1 MLPLTAKYPL
11 EHKSCSSTLRVI
23 LLVTLTAVVGNLIP
37 TLVTAK
43 SARNIPEK
51 GPNSIGKKAKQF
63 ICGYDPLGASD
74 ELSAHKIHNFELGS
88 RGDAAQIIH
97 ARTKGVLSDDSDI
110 APLEDDGSMVI
121 KPIKFNLK
129 NSSVVFTPE
138 GSGYRISAGDV
149 AFDKDFGDRIG
160 FFLGADNTPGD
171 ADNGY
176 RDIRLLD
183 APFTFFGVSYDT
195 IYVGTNGY
203 ITFTQGDTT
212 ARLSPTALAA
222 TLPRIAPLWA
232 DLELVTSGD
241 LHYNRLEGR
250 HLITWE
256 GAAQPAYEGIST
268 FQAVLYDDGRIAF
281 VYRKVKAQA
290 SMVGISPG
298 GETSDPVSVDFS
310 NPPSEAVTGTF
321 FQVFGKQKRLDL
333 PAVMQSFYAAHS
345 DLFDTAFIWTDFPYD
360 NGLGIAHSFNV
371 RNHISGIGLR
381 DFDRGQAY
389 GSPSGLSTIITVG
402 NVDDWPSD
410 PQAHAAGLNS
420 AVSIVCHEQGH
431 RWLVYVRFD
440 ADHQVKSDLLGRE
453 NAHWSFLVDSRT
465 NSQGSFSSLMEGN
478 AWANSGGGTFT
489 TTESAVNYFNPLDQY
504 LMGLRSPDQVG
515 DISYLVT
522 DSQLTEYLREK
533 SPFSGFSMTALR
545 KTISLSQIISHEGE
559 RIPTSENSP
568 KELRVGFILL
578 TEQGKTPSAATVEK
592 VARYR
597 DALVRYF
604 SQATGGRAAM
614 NASLAE

>member
-1 MLPLTAKYPL
+1 MFPRKVKPSIEHIAVSNPVRLVLIVALT
-11 EHKSCSSTLRVI
+11 VI
-23 LLVTLTAVVGNLIP
+23 FTNLIP
-37 TLVTAK
+37 AFVTAR
-43 SARNIPEK
+43 SVHR
-51 GPNSIGKKAKQF
+51 IGQKRSNTADKKAKQF
-63 ICGYDPLGASD
+63 VCGNDPLGATD
-74 ELSAHKIHNFELGS
+74 ELNNHLAHKFELS
-88 RGDAAQIIH
+88 TRGNPNQIKQP
-97 ARTKGVLSDDSDI
+97 RTKGVLSDDSDI
-110 APLEDDGSMVI
+110 APLEDDGTMVI
-121 KPIKFNLK
+121 QPTRFSLK
-129 NSSVVFTPE
+129 NSSIVFTPE
-138 GSGYRISAGDV
+138 GGGYRISAGDV
-149 AFDKDFGDRIG
+149 AFNKDFGDRLG
-160 FFLGADNTPGD
+160 FFLGADNTLGD

-176 RDIRLLD
+176 RDIRISD

-232 DLELVTSGD
+232 DLELITSGD

-256 GAAQPAYEGIST
+256 GAAQPAYEGNST

-290 SMVGISPG
+290 AMVGISPG
-298 GETSDPVSVDFS
+298 GESVDPLAVDFS
-310 NPPSEAVTGTF
+310 NPPSDAVNGTF

-333 PAVMQSFYAAHS
+333 PAVMQSFYDAHS

-381 DFDRGQAY
+381 DFDRGKAY
-389 GSPSGLSTIITVG
+389 GSPSRLSTIITMG
-402 NVDDWPSD
+402 NVNDWPSD

-431 RWLVYVRFD
+431 RWLAYVRFD
-440 ADHQVKSDLLGRE
+440 AGHQTRSDLLGRE

-478 AWANSGGGTFT
+478 AWTSSGGGTFT

-504 LMGLRSPDQVG
+504 LMGLRPPDQVG
-515 DISYLVT
+515 DISYLAT

-533 SPFSGFSMTALR
+533 SPFSGFSMTAVR
-545 KTISLSQIISHEGE
+545 MTISLSQIISHEGE
-559 RIPTSENSP
+559 RLPDSENSP
-568 KELRVGFILL
+568 KEVRVGFILL
-578 TEQGKTPSAATVEK
+578 TEQGETPSTSTLEK
-592 VARYR
+592 IARYR

-604 SQATGGRAAM
+604 SQATEGRASM

>member
-1 MLPLTAKYPL
+1 MFPRKVKSPFEHMAVSNSVRLVLIVALT
-11 EHKSCSSTLRVI
+11 
-23 LLVTLTAVVGNLIP
+23 LLFTNLIP
-37 TLVTAK
+37 NFVTAK
-43 SARNIPEK
+43 SVHGIAQKRSNT
-51 GPNSIGKKAKQF
+51 GDKKAKQF
-63 ICGYDPLGASD
+63 VCGYDPLGATD
-74 ELSAHKIHNFELGS
+74 ELSTHHAHKFELGT
-88 RGDAAQIIH
+88 RGNANQVIQT
-97 ARTKGVLSDDSDI
+97 RTKGALSDDPDI
-110 APLEDDGSMVI
+110 APLEDDGTMVI
-121 KPIKFNLK
+121 QPTRFNLK
-129 NSSVVFTPE
+129 NSSIVFTPE

-149 AFDKDFGDRIG
+149 AFSKDFGDRLG
-160 FFLGADNTPGD
+160 FFFGADNTLGD

-183 APFTFFGVSYDT
+183 APFTFFGISYDT

-232 DLELVTSGD
+232 DLELITSGD

-256 GAAQPAYEGIST
+256 GAAQPAYEGNST

-290 SMVGISPG
+290 AMIGISPG
-298 GETSDPVSVDFS
+298 GEIADPLAVDFS
-310 NPPSEAVTGTF
+310 NPPSETVNGTF

-333 PAVMQSFYAAHS
+333 PAVMQSFYGAHS

-389 GSPSGLSTIITVG
+389 GSPSRLSTIITMG
-402 NVDDWPSD
+402 NVNDWPSD

-431 RWLVYVRFD
+431 RWLAYVRFD
-440 ADHQVKSDLLGRE
+440 AGHQTRSDLLGRE

-478 AWANSGGGTFT
+478 AWASSGGGTFT

-533 SPFSGFSMTALR
+533 SPFAGFSMTAVR
-545 KTISLSQIISHEGE
+545 TTISLSQIISHEGE
-559 RIPTSENSP
+559 RIPDSEKSP
-568 KELRVGFILL
+568 KEVRIGFILL
-578 TEQGKTPSAATVEK
+578 TEQGKQPSPSTLDK
-592 VARYR
+592 IARYR

-604 SQATGGRAAM
+604 SQSTEGRASM

>member
-1 MLPLTAKYPL
+1 MLPRTVRYSIKHISYSTPIRLIILVVLT
-11 EHKSCSSTLRVI
+11 VF
-23 LLVTLTAVVGNLIP
+23 VTNVIP

-43 SARNIPEK
+43 SDRNTTQT
-51 GPNSIGKKAKQF
+51 GSNTTGKKAKQF

-74 ELSAHKIHNFELGS
+74 ELSAHQIHNFELNR
-88 RGDAAQIIH
+88 RGNPDRLIQP
-97 ARTKGVLSDDSDI
+97 RTKSVLSDDSDI
-110 APLEDDGSMVI
+110 APLEDDGTLVI
-121 KPIKFNLK
+121 KPTKFSLK

-149 AFDKDFGDRIG
+149 VFSKDFGDRIG
-160 FFLGADNTPGD
+160 FFLGADNSIGD
-171 ADNGY
+171 ADNGF
-176 RDIRLLD
+176 RNIPLLN
-183 APFTFFGVSYDT
+183 APFTFFGVTYDT

-256 GAAQPAYEGIST
+256 AAAQPAYEGIST

-290 SMVGISPG
+290 ALVGISPG
-298 GETSDPVSVDFS
+298 GESADPLSVDFS
-310 NPPSEAVTGTF
+310 NPPSEAVNGTF

-333 PAVMQSFYAAHS
+333 PAVMQSFYGAHS

-389 GSPSGLSTIITVG
+389 GSPSRLSTIITMG

-431 RWLVYVRFD
+431 RWLAYVRFD
-440 ADHQVKSDLLGRE
+440 ADQKVKSDLLGRE

-478 AWANSGGGTFT
+478 AWTNSGGGTFT

-504 LMGLRSPDQVG
+504 LMGLRSPDEVG
-515 DISYLVT
+515 DISYLAT
-522 DSQLTEYLREK
+522 NAQLTEYLREK
-533 SPFSGFSMTALR
+533 SPFSGFSMTGLR
-545 KTISLSQIISHEGE
+545 MTISLSQIISHEGE
-559 RIPTSENSP
+559 RIPNSENSS

-578 TEQGKTPSAATVEK
+578 TEQGKAPSAATLEK
-592 VARYR
+592 VVRYR

-604 SQATGGRAAM
+604 SQATGGRASM
-614 NASLAE
+614 NASLVE